1 MSMIIRSGDILKI
14 GTDLVDAVSG
24 TLKSQG
30 KVTCRRHGCTD
41 KDLTW
46 VSTFECVK
54 AEKLLRQA
62 VKDERQTITYF
73 ESQAI

>member
-30 KVTCRRHGCTD
+30 KVTCRRHACVD
-41 KDLTW
+41 KTLTW